1 MTQFRT
7 IRSRAPMR
15 ISFGGGGSEIDP
27 YRTNSGGRVMNST
40 ISMYAHTLLSE
51 SHSDQI
57 IIQSEDADEIFCVS
71 TRNYLEV
78 KFEDTPK
85 SCVLAVA
92 VLKYFAQELKCTL
105 SQGIKI
111 TTYSDAPVGSGLGAS
126 STMTVAIVHALLE
139 FFKLPSDPYSLAS
152 IAHKI
157 EREYLGLAG
166 GIQDHFCA
174 AFGGFNFME
183 FGPADHLLINPLRIK
198 DETLFELESSLIL
211 IYTGT
216 SRESAQIIQKQ
227 ISAMKN
233 SDDSTSEILRKIAEN
248 AVLIKSSILKWN
260 LSDFATLL
268 NEGWELKKLMTES
281 ISNSEINGLEDVCMA
296 SGALGSKLCGA
307 GGGGYLL
314 VAIKPE
320 NRRNLMKALGKS
332 SEGAIRVTFVNHG
345 SEVWHSTSS

>member
-1 MTQFRT
+1 MTQIRT

-27 YRTNSGGRVMNST
+27 YRSYSGGRVMNST
-40 ISMYAHTLLSE
+40 ISMYAHTVLS
-51 SHSDQI
+51 DQLNNQI
-57 IIQSEDADEIFCVS
+57 IIQSSDTDEIFNVS
-71 TRNYLEV
+71 TKNYLAV
-78 KFEDTPK
+78 NFEDTPK
-85 SCVLAVA
+85 SCVLALA
-92 VLKYFAQELKCTL
+92 VLKYFSQELNCTL

-139 FFKLPSDPYSLAS
+139 YFKLPSDPYSLAT

-216 SRESAQIIQKQ
+216 SRESAQIIQNQ
-227 ISAMKN
+227 ISAMNN
-233 SDDSTSEILRKIAEN
+233 SDRSTGEILDKIAEN
-248 AVLIKSSILKWN
+248 AILIKSSILKWN
-260 LSDFATLL
+260 LGEFATLL
-268 NEGWELKKLMTES
+268 NEGWRLKKLMTET
-281 ISNSEINGLEDVCMA
+281 ISNNEINRLGDLCTS

-320 NRRNLMKALGKS
+320 HRRNLMKALGPK
-332 SEGAIRVTFVNHG
+332 SEGAIRITFVNHG
-345 SEVWHSTSS
+345 SEVWHSTSA